1 MTGLKNVQ
9 FEDKVNIRSKDNF
22 LRLAPKL
29 LKYEAT

>member
-1 MTGLKNVQ
+1 MTGLKNFR
-9 FEDKVNIRSKDNF
+9 FEDKVNMISKDNF